1 MATLNVESVLS
12 KLSQKEK
19 VDLLSGG
26 SFWHTKSLP
35 KHGIPGLRLSDGP
48 NGIRG
53 QTFFAGT
60 RGAVLPCG
68 TALGA
73 TWDRELL
80 VRAGKLMGTEAV
92 AKGVHVVLGPTINIQ
107 RGPLG
112 GRGFESIS
120 EDPVLSGLAAAS
132 LIEGI
137 QANGVV
143 ACLKHFVCN
152 DQEHERNRVD
162 VRITQRAL
170 REIYLL
176 PFMLAIKGG
185 KPGSMMSSYNKINGL
200 HVSES
205 KELLTDVLRAE
216 WGWKGLIMSDWFGT
230 YSTSTAI
237 RAGLDLEMPGPSRF
251 RGNSLGHAI
260 TTNKVGKHVIDERV
274 REMLKLVNRCAASGI
289 PEDAPE
295 LEIDSPEIRALLR
308 ELAVSSIVLL
318 KNENKILPFSKTKS
332 TVVIGP
338 NAIIATICGGG
349 SASLPSYNATTPYEG
364 IQAALG
370 TKVPFTVGAYSH
382 KELPILGLQV
392 KTAEG
397 EDGMSFSVYNE
408 PPSSFE
414 RHRVDRKVIT
424 KTDAMLMDYKV
435 PTNTSGLW
443 YADIEGR
450 FTPEISGEYELG
462 LCVYGQGQLFVD
474 GKLVVD
480 NSTKQRQG
488 TAFFGC
494 GTVEEKG
501 VISVKQGQTYHIKV
515 EYSSAPTNTLGSG
528 GVVRFGGG
536 GFRIGGAFVIDP
548 EAEIES
554 AVNLAQGANQVIICA
569 GLNADWETEGSDR
582 QHMSL
587 PGHLD
592 EMISRVARANTNTTV
607 ILQAGTPVSMPWI
620 NDVSAVA
627 WAWYGGNEAGHAIAD
642 IIFGAVNPSGKTS
655 LSFPKVLE
663 DNPTFLSFKSER
675 GRTLYGEDIYV
686 GYRYYES
693 VRREVLFPFGHGLS
707 YTTFSFSNLK
717 IDHNEQLGNIK
728 VSVVVENTG
737 LIAGAE
743 VVQVYVA
750 QRNPSIGRPKKELKG
765 FTKLHLQPGEKN
777 TGVVEIET
785 KYATSFWDEE
795 RDMWVSEEDIYDV
808 LVANTSAASGQ
819 ILSGSFDITSTTWWK
834 GL

>member
-1 MATLNVESVLS
+1 MAKLDIEGVLS
-12 KLSQKEK
+12 NLSPKEK
-19 VDLLSGG
+19 IDLLSGG
-26 SFWHTKSLP
+26 DFWHTKSLP

-73 TWDRELL
+73 TWDRDLL
-80 VRAGKLMGTEAV
+80 VRAGKLMGKEAV

-137 QANGVV
+137 QAN
-143 ACLKHFVCN
+143 
-152 DQEHERNRVD
+152 EHERNRVD

-185 KPGSMMSSYNKINGL
+185 KPGAMMSSYNKINGL

-205 KELLTDVLRAE
+205 KELLTDVLRTE
-216 WGWKGLIMSDWFGT
+216 WGWRGLIMSDWFGT

-237 RAGLDLEMPGPSRF
+237 HAGLDLEMPGPSRF

-260 TTNKVGKHVIDERV
+260 ATNKVGKHVIDERV
-274 REMLKLVNRCAASGI
+274 REILKLVNSCAASGI
-289 PEDAPE
+289 PENAPE
-295 LEIDSPEIRALLR
+295 LEIDSQESRALLR
-308 ELAVSSIVLL
+308 ELATSSIVLL
-318 KNENKILPFSKTKS
+318 KNENKTLPFSKTKS

-338 NAIIATICGGG
+338 NARIATICGGG

-370 TKVPFTVGAYSH
+370 SKVPFTVGAYSH

-408 PPSSFE
+408 PPGSSE
-414 RHRVDRKVIT
+414 RHRIDRKVIT

-443 YADIEGR
+443 YADIEGY
-450 FTPEISGEYELG
+450 FTPDISGEYELG
-462 LCVYGQGQLFVD
+462 LCVYGQGQLCVD

-501 VISVKQGQTYHIKV
+501 VVSVKQGQTYHIKV

-548 EAEIES
+548 ENEIES
-554 AVNLAQGANQVIICA
+554 AVKLAQGADQVIICA

-592 EMISRVARANTNTTV
+592 AMISRVARANTNTAV

-620 NDVSAVA
+620 DDVSAVA

-642 IIFGAVNPSGKTS
+642 IVFGTVNPSGKTS
-655 LSFPKVLE
+655 LSFPKILE

-675 GRTLYGEDIYV
+675 GRTLYGEDVYV

-707 YTTFSFSNLK
+707 YTTFSFSNLEVVQ
-717 IDHNEQLGNIK
+717 NTELGNVK
-728 VSVVVENTG
+728 VSVAVENTG
-737 LIAGAE
+737 SVAGAE
-743 VVQVYVA
+743 VVQVYIR

-765 FTKLHLQPGEKN
+765 FTKLYLQPGEKK

-795 RDMWVSEEDIYDV
+795 REEWVSEEDTYDV

-819 ILSGSFDITSTTWWK
+819 VLSGSFDVARTTWWK